1 MGIGISAHQNPWA
14 GLSPYGQQG
23 LGVNPLQVFGSP
35 SLSQPFAQPLQQIL
49 QTLQTVP
56 YQVQQL
62 QQQILQLQQLEYQQV
77 QQVQQVLQILP
88 AQLQQLHGKWS

>member
-1 MGIGISAHQNPWA
+1 MGIGMSSHQTPWGA
-14 GLSPYGQQG
+14 SPYGQQG
-23 LGVNPLQVFGSP
+23 LGTNPLQSFGSP

-62 QQQILQLQQLEYQQV
+62 QQLGNGRDFVRDRRLMAPSTTFLQT
-77 QQVQQVLQILP
+77 
-88 AQLQQLHGKWS
+88 AGT